1 MDHHIKP
8 ATRGDVAKRAGVS
21 TAVVSYVL
29 NNGPRS
35 VATATKEK
43 VLRAIEELGYSPNAV
58 ARALKVRRTN
68 TLGLIVPDIGN
79 PYFAEL
85 SKAIEDSAF
94 ARGYSLVVGNSSNE
108 PDRERMQIDTFRA
121 RQVDGLLLVRTM
133 RHSERVVS
141 RLDGLP
147 TVVLDRIVPGEKL
160 SSVIVDNFGGAY
172 AAVKHLID
180 HGHRAIACI
189 GGPTG
194 APLADERVRGW
205 MTAMAEEGLPT
216 KDLSVRGAYSRRGG
230 YELALA
236 LLERKERPSAVF
248 ASSDLQGVGVLR
260 ACYEK
265 GVRVPDD
272 LAVFAFDGTSEAAFT
287 APPLSVVQQDLS
299 ALAESAVSLVLSDLI
314 AASPVHHTAPFELVP
329 RRSCGC

>member
-1 MDHHIKP
+1 MNNHVKL
-8 ATRGDVAKRAGVS
+8 ATRVDVAKRAGVS

-35 VATATKEK
+35 VAPKTKEK
-43 VLRAIEELGYSPNAV
+43 VLRAVEELGYSPNAV

-68 TLGLIVPDIGN
+68 TIGLLVPDISN

-94 ARGYSLVVGNSSNE
+94 VRGYSLLVGNSSND
-108 PDRERMQIDTFRA
+108 PSRELMQIETFRA
-121 RQVDGLLLVRTM
+121 RQVDGLLLVRTT
-133 RHSERVVS
+133 RHNDKVLAH
-141 RLDGLP
+141 LDSLP
-147 TVVLDRIVPGEKL
+147 TVVLDRIVPNERL
-160 SSVIVDNFGGAY
+160 SSVLVDNFGGAY

-180 HGHRAIACI
+180 HGHRMIACI
-189 GGPTG
+189 GGPAG

-205 MTAMAEEGLPT
+205 VTAMAEHGLPT
-216 KDLSVRGAYSRRGG
+216 TDLSVRGAYSRLGG
-230 YELALA
+230 YEAALE
-236 LLERKERPSAVF
+236 LFERKERPSAVF
-248 ASSDLQGVGVLR
+248 ASSDLQGIGVLR

-265 GVRVPDD
+265 GVKVPED

-287 APPLSVVQQDLS
+287 APPLSVVQQDMGR
-299 ALAESAVSLVLSDLI
+299 LAESAVSLVLSELI
-314 AASPVHHTAPFELVP
+314 AANPVHHTAPFELVL